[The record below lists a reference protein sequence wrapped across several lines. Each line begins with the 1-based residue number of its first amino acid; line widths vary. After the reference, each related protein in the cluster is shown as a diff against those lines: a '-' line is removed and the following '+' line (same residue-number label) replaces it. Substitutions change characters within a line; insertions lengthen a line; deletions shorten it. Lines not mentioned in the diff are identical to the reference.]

1 MRFFCQMTCLMAA
14 CLLSGCVSPPSERLK
29 VRRVVVANFVEPTLT
44 RYKVGFTVFG
54 NRGSPKEPVDGLSV
68 KLNDAVKAI
77 AKERFADVVFLSNP
91 PPAPPRRMY
100 LADLA
105 EVYGAFA
112 KSLAQQ
118 HQADAAMLVL
128 TRTSFPYGAPR
139 DMMTTGLG
147 VYHSG
152 DMARVEPVLD
162 VLVLNGQTGR
172 RYGFGVALQPSP
184 SVSIPW
190 KDHLNEYSPSERQAL
205 IDAILEGFVTRVART
220 VDMQGF
226 KPQSQ

>member
-1 MRFFCQMTCLMAA
+1 MRFFGAMCLMAA
-14 CLLSGCVSPPSERLK
+14 SLLSGCVSPPSERLK
-29 VRRVVVANFVEPTLT
+29 VRRVVVANFVEPSLT
-44 RYKVGFTVFG
+44 RYQVGLTVFG
-54 NRGSPKEPVDGLSV
+54 NRGAPKEPVDGLGV
-68 KLNDAVKAI
+68 KLNDIVKAV
-77 AKERFADVVFLSNP
+77 AMQRFADVVFLNNP

-100 LADLA
+100 WSDLA

-128 TRTSFPYGAPR
+128 PRTGFPYGVPR

-152 DMARVEPVLD
+152 EVARVEPVLD
-162 VLVLNGQTGR
+162 VLVLNGETGR

-190 KDHLNEYSPSERQAL
+190 RDHLSDYSQSERQAL
-205 IDAILEGFVTRVART
+205 IDAIQEGFATRVSRT

-226 KPQSQ
+226 KPR